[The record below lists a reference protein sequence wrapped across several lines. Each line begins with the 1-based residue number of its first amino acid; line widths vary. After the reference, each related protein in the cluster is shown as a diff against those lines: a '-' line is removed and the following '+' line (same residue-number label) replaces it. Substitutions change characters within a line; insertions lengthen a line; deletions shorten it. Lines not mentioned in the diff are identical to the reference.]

1 MRMTR
6 HFGSVLALLLG
17 LSAAAN
23 ADTIKVVV
31 PFAAGGPTDM
41 IARLIGQ
48 DMQPRLKSDV
58 VIENRGGAGGV
69 IANEAVARAPADGK
83 TLLFAT
89 LGSHV
94 ISAAL
99 RSQLSYDPL
108 KSFTPIAFIGQA
120 PSLIVVSAD
129 YPAKTFAELIAKA
142 KAEKLS
148 YGSAGPGTTMNIA
161 GEMFNAGAGVKA
173 AHVPYRGA
181 GPAIND
187 LIGGHIQFLN
197 ADLPVLLPPVQSGK
211 LRALAMFGAQR
222 SALLPE
228 VPTSVELGFPG
239 MIMENWYGMLGPAGI
254 PAETRASLEK
264 AALEAVH
271 SPDVA
276 RQLAA
281 GGARG
286 ATGGKGFAD
295 KLAQDVSH
303 WGPELKK
310 LGIQGE

>member
-1 MRMTR
+1 MNRLLAALAGML
-6 HFGSVLALLLG
+6 VL
-17 LSAAAN
+17 SSTAAV
-23 ADTIKVVV
+23 ADTVKMIV

-41 IARLIGQ
+41 LARVIGQ
-48 DMQPRLKSDV
+48 DMQPRLKADV

-69 IANEAVARAPADGK
+69 LATEAVARSPADGK

-99 RSQLSYDPL
+99 RGGQLPYDPI
-108 KSFTPIAFIGQA
+108 KSFAPVAFIGQA

-129 YPAKTFAELIAKA
+129 SPVKTFAELIAKA

-161 GEMFNAGAGVKA
+161 GEMFNAGAGAKA

-197 ADLPVLLPPVQSGK
+197 ADLPVLLPLVQSGK
-211 LRALAMFGAQR
+211 LRALVMFSAER
-222 SALLPE
+222 SPLLPD
-228 VPTSVELGFPG
+228 VPSSVELGYPG
-239 MIMENWYGMLGPAGI
+239 MIMENWYGLLAPAGV
-254 PAETRASLEK
+254 PAAAHAALEA
-264 AALEAVH
+264 AALEAVKT
-271 SPDVA
+271 PA
-276 RQLAA
+276 IAKRLAE

-286 ATGGKGFAD
+286 TTDSKGFAA
-295 KLAQDVSH
+295 KLARDVAY
-303 WGPELKK
+303 WGPQIKT
-310 LGIQGE
+310 LGITGQ